1 MKNAR
6 DRGDVGSYLRFSM
19 ITLSR
24 DFPILHSAGK
34 QISLSRSEHV
44 ISMIDV
50 SKQSPSQAART
61 QPRNSDSP
69 VNGEHHWPGAHCA
82 R

>member
-6 DRGDVGSYLRFSM
+6 DRGDVGCYLRFST

-24 DFPILHSAGK
+24 DFPIPHSAGK

-44 ISMIDV
+44 ISMIDD

-61 QPRNSDSP
+61 ASRETVTPP
-69 VNGEHHWPGAHCA
+69 
-82 R
+82 